1 MHASHM
7 QIQIAQLPIWA
18 LVQCIET
25 VSCQWSCQ
33 TRTLSKRSVINQ
45 CISKRC
51 DICAKQQVCAIEEI
65 RYFTVRRI
73 QHSKLRIRKK
83 IYIIVAQ
90 LIVHSTF
97 EILSCNAVEFN
108 GIDNIGSQ
116 NS

>member
-73 QHSKLRIRKK
+73 QHYKLRIRKK
-83 IYIIVAQ
+83 NIY
-90 LIVHSTF
+90 HRCSTN
-97 EILSCNAVEFN
+97 CPFN
-108 GIDNIGSQ
+108 FRNSIMQCSGIQWNR
-116 NS
+116 